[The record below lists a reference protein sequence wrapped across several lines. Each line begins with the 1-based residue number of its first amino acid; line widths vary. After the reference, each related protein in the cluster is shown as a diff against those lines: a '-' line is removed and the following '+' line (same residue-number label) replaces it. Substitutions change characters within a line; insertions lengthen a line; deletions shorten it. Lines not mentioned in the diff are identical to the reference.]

1 MQTEGIKKKILIVDD
16 EEDLT
21 WSIVRGLRRNSNQFE
36 VYCANSGR
44 SALELLKTREIDL
57 LVTDLRM
64 PDISGQ
70 ELVRLVRAFN
80 SRIKVILIT
89 AFSYPY
95 LHELMSQFRV
105 SGYIEKPFEIN
116 ELRKMIELCLFSSV
130 SEDATSISKRESL

>member
-36 VYCANSGR
+36 VYYANSGR